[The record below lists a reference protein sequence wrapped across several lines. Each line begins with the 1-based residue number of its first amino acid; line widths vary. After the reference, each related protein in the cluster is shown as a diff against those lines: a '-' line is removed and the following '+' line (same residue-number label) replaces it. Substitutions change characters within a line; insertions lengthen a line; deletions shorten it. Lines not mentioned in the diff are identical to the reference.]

1 MPRILVTRR
10 PLISH
15 RAKNMKYPC
24 LAMLFEINPNET
36 ENRFVAMMDWME
48 KVRRGQRFQQWS
60 RASRS
65 CLGTANF
72 DRQQRSDAGW
82 LMTT

>member
-1 MPRILVTRR
+1 
-10 PLISH
+10 
-15 RAKNMKYPC
+15 MKYPC

-82 LMTT
+82 LMRALKRQEPRIFAHN

>member
-1 MPRILVTRR
+1 
-10 PLISH
+10 
-15 RAKNMKYPC
+15 MKYPC

-72 DRQQRSDAGW
+72 VRQTAAIRRWLVDDNLMRVEDRLR
-82 LMTT
+82 